1 MRCAK
6 SCAWGGGSVINAIAL
21 GVGASF
27 PISLRIGVEVCEN
40 EKDVVSSYGDVD
52 LAPIYRALA
61 ALRER
66 FGFGALSVRF
76 WGDLPTAGGLK
87 SSSAALN
94 ALIFALDELF
104 GLGLSRI
111 DVARI
116 NAETSRKIGISVT
129 GAFDDAV
136 ASALGES
143 WLTDNNTNALLRRLD
158 VSGDVLV
165 LVPKWG
171 KGRGKIEEMRAI
183 APVVRTAVLYAL
195 RGDWRTAMTIN
206 AVAYGFALGYDPTPT
221 LEALKLGAV
230 GGVSGTGPSHV
241 FIGGDQARLSEA
253 LVRFGDLIKAE
264 VPRGPCEVT

>member
-1 MRCAK
+1 MRCVK

-21 GVGASF
+21 GIGASF
-27 PISLRIGVEVCEN
+27 PISLRIGVDVCES
-40 EKDVVSSYGDVD
+40 DRDIVSSYSEVD
-52 LAPIYRALA
+52 LAPIHKALT
-61 ALRER
+61 ALRDR
-66 FGFGALSVRF
+66 FGFGAVSVRF

-104 GLGLSRI
+104 GLGLDRV
-111 DVARI
+111 DAARL
-116 NAETSRKIGISVT
+116 NAEISKEVGISVT

-143 WLTDNNTNALLRRLD
+143 WVTDNNTNSLLRRLD

-171 KGRGKIEEMRAI
+171 KGRGKIEEMKAI
-183 APVVRTAVLYAL
+183 APVVRAAVLYAL
-195 RGDWRTAMTIN
+195 RGDWKTAMTIN

-241 FIGGDQARLSEA
+241 FVGGNQAKLSEA